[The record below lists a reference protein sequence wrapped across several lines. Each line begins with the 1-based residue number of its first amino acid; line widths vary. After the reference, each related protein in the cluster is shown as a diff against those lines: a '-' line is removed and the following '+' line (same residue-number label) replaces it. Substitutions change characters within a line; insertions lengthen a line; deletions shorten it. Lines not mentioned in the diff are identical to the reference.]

1 MANGYAGKILRI
13 NLTNRTLGRIDTAKY
28 EQFGGGLGIGAAIFW
43 DLAVAPGEWNLQDA
57 FDPRNV
63 ISIMTGPLAA
73 TGVPGAGRTSV
84 CGVSPETFPV
94 NWFSRTN
101 FGGRFANALKLAGW
115 DGVVVE
121 GKADRPVW
129 INIINDKVVIE
140 DAMELWGVNTYETQA
155 KITTMVGGRTRFGDE
170 WQQIG
175 NDFTTAR
182 PQIVC
187 IGPIGE
193 AKTRIGALI
202 HGSGVSARTGGFGG
216 VFGSKNLKA
225 ISVTGT
231 GGIKAADPKGVVDTR
246 LWHITEFPKPY
257 KATPGAASCMP
268 CLNCD
273 RRRNSYHGGETM
285 CVDQYWYNGKGDA
298 LQDLGS
304 EMSMKYGLS
313 GWGGHFSGLAM
324 FESDVPGA
332 PELFKHHVPV
342 EPGLGW
348 YIKYLYDKGVLGP
361 GKKIDSYPLQM
372 EQFEELSFRE
382 AFLDA
387 IARRIGIGDALA
399 DGLLDAAKKWG
410 RLEEDQQSGALRSP
424 AWGSVYH
431 WTLPGV
437 EWAYSDLFMTGDPS
451 WHGFFALGQK
461 MGGGPGS
468 LGEPAGNYSVERMLE
483 IMSAKTIPYTG
494 NPLIFNYAWK
504 GEEAKKT
511 GIYSEH
517 KAKQVAWT
525 RHFAGFWNESM
536 AFCEMML
543 PVFINIDRKDNWGP
557 SPDVELRYYQAV
569 TGNKFSFAD
578 TMEIGRKG
586 WTLERAIR
594 VMQGRKRDNE
604 KFTPFMYKPGASAMN
619 FQGGVPVYENGKWSW
634 QDNADMYFDRDGV
647 ELFKTHFY
655 KLEGWDD
662 KNGWPTRKTLEELGL
677 KHVADTMA
685 GKGKLGA

>member
-1 MANGYAGKILRI
+1 MTHGYAGKILKV
-13 NLTNRTLGRIDTAKY
+13 NLTSRTIGTIDTAKY
-28 EQFGGGLGIGAAIFW
+28 ESFGGGVGIGSAIFW
-43 DLAVAPGEWNLQDA
+43 DLAVAPGEWDLQDA

-63 ISIMTGPLAA
+63 IALMTGPLAG

-84 CGVSPETFPV
+84 CAVSPEAFPV
-94 NWFSRTN
+94 NWFGRSN
-101 FGGRFANALKLAGW
+101 FGGRFANTLKSAGW
-115 DGVVVE
+115 DGIVVE
-121 GKADRPVW
+121 GKAEKPVW
-129 INIINDKVVIE
+129 INIINDRVTIE
-140 DAMELWGVNTYETQA
+140 DAKDLWGVNTYETQA
-155 KITTMVGGRTRFGDE
+155 KITSMVGGRTRFGDE
-170 WQQIG
+170 WHPVG
-175 NDFTTAR
+175 NEFTTAR

-193 AKTRIGALI
+193 AKTRIASLV
-202 HGSGVSARTGGFGG
+202 HGSGISARTGGFGG

-225 ISVTGT
+225 ISVIGT
-231 GGIKAADPKGVVDTR
+231 GGVKAADPKGVVDTR
-246 LWHITEFPKPY
+246 LWHIREFPRPY

-273 RRRNSYHGGETM
+273 RRRGSYHGGETM

-304 EMSMKYGLS
+304 EMVMKYGLS
-313 GWGGHFSGLAM
+313 AWGGHFSGMAM
-324 FESDVPGA
+324 FVSDVPGA
-332 PELFKHHVPV
+332 PALFKKQVPV

-348 YIKYLYDKGVLGP
+348 YIKYLYDQGVLGP

-372 EQFEELSFRE
+372 DQYEELSFRE

-387 IARRIGIGDALA
+387 IARRVGIGDALA
-399 DGLLDAAKKWG
+399 EGMLDAAKKWG
-410 RLEEDQQSGALRSP
+410 RLEIDQQSGALRSP

-437 EWAYSDLFMTGDPS
+437 EWAYSDLLMTGDPS
-451 WHGFFALGQK
+451 WHGFFALGKK
-461 MGGGPGS
+461 MGGGPGV
-468 LGEPAGNYSVERMLE
+468 LGEPEGDYPIERMLE
-483 IMSAKTIPYTG
+483 VVSAKTIPYTG
-494 NPLIFNYAWK
+494 DPFMFNYAWK
-504 GEEAKKT
+504 GEEARKN

-517 KAKQVAWT
+517 KARQVAWI

-543 PVFINIDRKDNWGP
+543 PVFINTARKDIWGP

-569 TGNKFSFAD
+569 TGNKISFAD

-586 WTLERAIR
+586 WTMERAIR

-604 KFTPFMYKPGASAMN
+604 KFAPFMYKPGACALN
-619 FQGGVPVYENGKWSW
+619 FQGGVPVYDNGKWSW
-634 QDNADMYFDRDGV
+634 QDNADMYFDDAGV

-662 KNGWPTRKTLEELGL
+662 RNGWPTRKTLEEFGL

-685 GKGKLGA
+685 KKGKLGA

>member
-1 MANGYAGKILRI
+1 MTYGYTGKILRI
-13 NLTNRTLGRIDTAKY
+13 NLTGKTVGTIDTAKY
-28 EQFGGGLGIGAAIFW
+28 EQFGGGAGIGAAIFW
-43 DLAVAPGEWNLQDA
+43 DLAVAPGDWDLQDA

-63 ISIMTGPLAA
+63 VSIMTGPLAG

-84 CGVSPETFPV
+84 TGVTPEAFPV
-94 NWFSRTN
+94 NWFGRTN
-101 FGGRFANALKLAGW
+101 FGGRFANALKTAGW

-121 GKADRPVW
+121 GQAERPVW
-129 INIINDKVVIE
+129 INIVNDKVSIE
-140 DAMELWGVNTYETQA
+140 DAKELWGVNTFETQA
-155 KITTMVGGRTRFGDE
+155 KITSMVGGRTRYGDE

-175 NDFTTAR
+175 NEYTTAR

-193 AKTRIGALI
+193 AKARVASLV

-216 VFGSKNLKA
+216 VFGAKNLKA

-231 GGIKAADPKGVVDTR
+231 GGVKAADPKGIVDTR
-246 LWHITEFPKPY
+246 LWHIREFPRPY

-273 RRRNSYHGGETM
+273 RRRSSYHAGETM
-285 CVDQYWYNGKGDA
+285 CVDRYWFDKNGEVQ
-298 LQDLGS
+298 QDLAT
-304 EMSMKYGLS
+304 EMVMKYGLS
-313 GWGGHFSGLAM
+313 AWGGHFYGLTM
-324 FESDVPGA
+324 FASDVPGA
-332 PELFKHHVPV
+332 PELFKHRVPV

-348 YIKYLYDKGVLGP
+348 YVKYLYDLGVLGP

-372 EQFEELSFRE
+372 EQYDELSFRE
-382 AFLDA
+382 AFCDA
-387 IARRIGIGDALA
+387 IARRVGIGDALA
-399 DGLLDAAKKWG
+399 EGLLDAAKRWG
-410 RLEEDQQSGALRSP
+410 RLEEDQASGALRSP

-451 WHGFFALGQK
+451 WHGFFALGK
-461 MGGGPGS
+461 TMGNGPAA
-468 LGEPAGNYSVERMLE
+468 LGEGAAPYGVDKMIE
-483 IMSAKTIPYTG
+483 IITTKTVPYTG
-494 NPLIFNYAWK
+494 DPMMFNYAWK
-504 GEEAKKT
+504 GDEARKT
-511 GIYSEH
+511 GIYSQH

-525 RHFAGFWNESM
+525 RHYAGFWNESM

-543 PVFINIDRKDNWGP
+543 PVFFNTAKPDYVGP
-557 SPDVELRYYQAV
+557 SPEVELRYYQAA
-569 TGNKFSFAD
+569 TGNKISFAD

-586 WTLERAIR
+586 WTMERAIR

-604 KFTPFMYKPGASAMN
+604 KFSPFMYKPGATAMN
-619 FQGGVPVYENGKWSW
+619 FQGGVPIYENGKWSW
-634 QDNADMYFDRDGV
+634 QDNADMFFDREGV
-647 ELFKTHFY
+647 ELFKSHFY

-662 KNGWPTRKTLEELGL
+662 RNGWPTRKTLEEFSL

-685 GKGKLGA
+685 SRGRLGA